1 MYFNNGNIVENIN
14 IRMERKYKFESNSI
28 YTDWS
33 IDISLEIIKTV
44 FIFII
49 GKYILIQNKIND
61 IDNNNLCVILYIIL
75 MKIMTFLKSVF

>member
-1 MYFNNGNIVENIN
+1 MYFNIGNIVENIN

-44 FIFII
+44 FILII
-49 GKYILIQNKIND
+49 GKYMLMQNKIND

>member
-1 MYFNNGNIVENIN
+1 MYFNIGKIVENIN

-61 IDNNNLCVILYIIL
+61 IDNNNLFEILYIIL
-75 MKIMTFLKSVF
+75 MKIKTFLKSVF

>member
-1 MYFNNGNIVENIN
+1 MYFNSGNIVENIN

-44 FIFII
+44 FILII
-49 GKYILIQNKIND
+49 GKYILIQKNIND
-61 IDNNNLCVILYIIL
+61 IDNNNLCDILYIVL
-75 MKIMTFLKSVF
+75 MKIMTFSKSVF

>member
-1 MYFNNGNIVENIN
+1 MYFNIGKIVENIN

-61 IDNNNLCVILYIIL
+61 IDNNNLCDILYIVL
-75 MKIMTFLKSVF
+75 MKIMTFSKSVF

>member
-1 MYFNNGNIVENIN
+1 MYFNIGKIVENIN

-61 IDNNNLCVILYIIL
+61 IDNNNLFEILYIKL
-75 MKIMTFLKSVF
+75 MKIKTFLMSVF

>member
-1 MYFNNGNIVENIN
+1 MYFNSGNIVENIN

-33 IDISLEIIKTV
+33 IDKSLEIIKTV

-49 GKYILIQNKIND
+49 GKYILIQNIIND
-61 IDNNNLCVILYIIL
+61 IDNNNLCEILYIVL
-75 MKIMTFLKSVF
+75 MKIMTFSKSVF

>member
-44 FIFII
+44 FILII
-49 GKYILIQNKIND
+49 GKYMLMQNKIND
-61 IDNNNLCVILYIIL
+61 IDNNNLCVILYMIL

>member
-61 IDNNNLCVILYIIL
+61 IDNNNLCEILYIIL
-75 MKIMTFLKSVF
+75 MKIKTFLKSVF

>member
-44 FIFII
+44 FILII
-49 GKYILIQNKIND
+49 GKYILMQKNIND
-61 IDNNNLCVILYIIL
+61 IDNNNLCVILYIKL
-75 MKIMTFLKSVF
+75 MKIMTFSKSVF

>member
-1 MYFNNGNIVENIN
+1 MYFNIGKIVENIN

-61 IDNNNLCVILYIIL
+61 IDNNNLFEILYIIL
-75 MKIMTFLKSVF
+75 MKIKTFLMSVF